1 MLDILSYLPNKRKQ
15 TPSGWISFNA
25 PCCADKRGRGG
36 LKVNEQGWSY
46 HCFNC
51 NKTAGFVL
59 GKPLG
64 FKAKSL
70 LSLLGV
76 PESEINA
83 LYLESLRHRSVHG
96 ILDDRA
102 KIANA
107 LADIDFKE
115 ADDFPPASEIVTEE
129 HPLYW
134 KYLRSRKVPEYF
146 PAMTTIRTDGIHWVR
161 PHVTIPFTYDG
172 KIVGWT
178 ARFLDDKQPRYINH
192 MQPGYVFGTELQH
205 TDWQYAIVVEGIFDA
220 LCIDG
225 LAVMHN
231 TVSDTQARLIRN
243 LGKEVIV
250 VPDQDKAGLELI
262 DRAVELGWAVSIPDW
277 GPGVKDVNDAV
288 IKFGKLATLL
298 SIMQSRETSKIKI
311 ELRKKN
317 LVKRI
322 QH

>member
-25 PCCADKRGRGG
+25 PCCGDKRGRGG
-36 LKVNEQGWSY
+36 LKVNEAGWSY

-59 GKPLG
+59 GKPVG
-64 FKAKSL
+64 HKAKSL
-70 LSLLGV
+70 LTQLGA

-83 LYLESLRHRSVHG
+83 LNLESLRYRSVHG

-107 LADIDFKE
+107 LANIEFE
-115 ADDFPPASEIVTEE
+115 EQDDFPPASELVTEA
-129 HPLYW
+129 HPFYW
-134 KYLRSRKVPEYF
+134 NYLRSRKVPEDF

-192 MQPGYVFGTELQH
+192 MQPGYVFGTEFQH
-205 TDWQYAIVVEGIFDA
+205 SNWQYAIVVEGIFDA

-231 TVSDTQARLIRN
+231 TVNDTQARLIRN
-243 LGKEVIV
+243 LGKEVVV

-277 GPGVKDVNDAV
+277 GSDVKDVNDAV

-298 SIMQSRETSKIKI
+298 TILQSKETSKIKI

-322 QH
+322 QR

>member
-36 LKVNEQGWSY
+36 LKVNDQGWSY

-64 FKAKSL
+64 YKAKSL

-76 PESEINA
+76 SESEINA
-83 LYLESLRHRSVHG
+83 LYLESLRHRSIHG
-96 ILDDRA
+96 ILDERA
-102 KIANA
+102 KVANA

-115 ADDFPPASEIVTEE
+115 SDDFPPASELITQE
-129 HPLYW
+129 HPFYW
-134 KYLRSRKVPEYF
+134 KYLRDRRVPEDF
-146 PAMTTIRTDGIHWVR
+146 PAMTTIRTDGIHWIR
-161 PHVTIPFTYDG
+161 PHVTIPFTYDE
-172 KIVGWT
+172 KIVGWC
-178 ARFLDDKQPRYINH
+178 ARFLDDKAPKYINH

-205 TDWQYAIVVEGIFDA
+205 TDWQYVIVVEGIFDA

-231 TVSDTQARLIRN
+231 TVNDTQARLIRN
-243 LGKEVIV
+243 LGKEVVV
-250 VPDQDKAGLELI
+250 VPDQDRAGLELI

-277 GPGVKDVNDAV
+277 GPDVKDVNDAV
-288 IKFGKLATLL
+288 VKFGKLATLL
-298 SIMQSRETSKIKI
+298 TIVQSRETSKIKI

-317 LVKRI
+317 LAKRI
-322 QH
+322 QR

>member
-1 MLDILSYLPNKRKQ
+1 MLDILNYLPGKRKQ

-25 PCCADKRGRGG
+25 PCCGDKRGRGG
-36 LKVNEQGWSY
+36 LKVNEAGWSY

-59 GKPLG
+59 GKPVG

-70 LSLLGV
+70 LSLLGAS
-76 PESEINA
+76 ESEINA
-83 LYLESLRHRSVHG
+83 LNLESLRHRSIHG

-102 KIANA
+102 RVVNA
-107 LADIDFKE
+107 LSNIEFDEF
-115 ADDFPPASEIVTEE
+115 DDFPPASELITKE
-129 HPLYW
+129 HPFYW
-134 KYLRSRKVPEYF
+134 NYLRERKVPEDF

-161 PHVTIPFTYDG
+161 PHVTIPFTYDN

-178 ARFLDDKQPRYINH
+178 ARFLDNKSPKYINH

-205 TDWQYAIVVEGIFDA
+205 DNWQYAIVVEGIFDA
-220 LCIDG
+220 LSIDG

-231 TVSDTQARLIRN
+231 TVSDIQARLIRN
-243 LGKEVIV
+243 LGKEVVV

-277 GPGVKDVNDAV
+277 GPTVKDVNDAV
-288 IKFGKLATLL
+288 VKFGKLATLL
-298 SIMQSRETSKIKI
+298 TIMQSRETSKIKI

-317 LVKRI
+317 LAKRI
-322 QH
+322 QR

>member
-25 PCCADKRGRGG
+25 PCCGDKRSRGG
-36 LKVNEQGWSY
+36 LKLNEQGWSY

-51 NKTAGFVL
+51 NRTASFVL
-59 GKPLG
+59 GKPVG
-64 FKAKSL
+64 YKAKEL
-70 LSLLGV
+70 LTQLGA

-83 LYLESLRHRSVHG
+83 LHLESLRHRSIHG
-96 ILDDRA
+96 ILDDRT
-102 KIANA
+102 KIANTI
-107 LADIDFKE
+107 ADIKFDE
-115 ADDFPPASEIVTEE
+115 SDEFPPAAELITEE

-134 KYLRSRKVPEYF
+134 KYLRDRRVPEDF

-205 TDWQYAIVVEGIFDA
+205 NDWQYVIVVEGIFDA
-220 LCIDG
+220 LSIDG
-225 LAVMHN
+225 LAVMHS
-231 TVSDTQARLIRN
+231 TVSDLQARLIRN
-243 LGKEVIV
+243 LGKEIIV
-250 VPDQDKAGLELI
+250 VPDQDRAGLELI
-262 DRAVELGWAVSIPDW
+262 DRAVELGWSVSVPDW

-298 SIMQSRETSKIKI
+298 TIMQSRETSRIKI

-322 QH
+322 

>member
-1 MLDILSYLPNKRKQ
+1 MLDILNYLPNKRKQ

-25 PCCADKRGRGG
+25 PCCDDKRGRGG
-36 LKVNEQGWSY
+36 LKLNDQGWSY

-51 NKTAGFVL
+51 NRTAGFVL

-64 FKAKSL
+64 YKAKSL

-83 LYLESLRHRSVHG
+83 LYLESLRHRSIHG
-96 ILDDRA
+96 ILDERA
-102 KIANA
+102 KVANA
-107 LADIDFKE
+107 IADIDFKE
-115 ADDFPPASEIVTEE
+115 SDDFPPASELITQE
-129 HPLYW
+129 HPRYW
-134 KYLRSRKVPEYF
+134 KYLRDRRVPEDF

-161 PHVTIPFTYDG
+161 PHVTIPFMHDE

-192 MQPGYVFGTELQH
+192 MQPGYVFGTEFQH
-205 TDWQYAIVVEGIFDA
+205 SDWQYAIVVEGIFDA
-220 LCIDG
+220 LCING

-243 LGKEVIV
+243 LGKEVVV
-250 VPDQDKAGLELI
+250 VPDQDRAGLELI
-262 DRAVELGWAVSIPDW
+262 DRAAELGWSVSIPDW
-277 GPGVKDVNDAV
+277 PEDVKDVNDAV

-298 SIMQSRETSKIKI
+298 TIMQSRETSRIKI

-317 LVKRI
+317 LVKKI
-322 QH
+322 S

>member
-64 FKAKSL
+64 YKAKSL
-70 LSLLGV
+70 LTLLGV
-76 PESEINA
+76 SESEINA
-83 LYLESLRHRSVHG
+83 VNLESLRHRSIHG

-107 LADIDFKE
+107 LADITFE
-115 ADDFPPASEIVTEE
+115 EFDDFPPASELVTEE
-129 HPLYW
+129 HPFYW
-134 KYLRSRKVPEYF
+134 KYLRDRHVPEDF

-192 MQPGYVFGTELQH
+192 MQPGYVFGTEFQH

-231 TVSDTQARLIRN
+231 TVNDTQARLIRN

-250 VPDQDKAGLELI
+250 VPDQDAAGLELI
-262 DRAVELGWAVSIPDW
+262 DRAVELGWAVSIPNWPDHI
-277 GPGVKDVNDAV
+277 KDVNDAV
-288 IKFGKLATLL
+288 KEYGKLATLITIL
-298 SIMQSRETSKIKI
+298 QSKETSKIKI
-311 ELRKKN
+311 ELRKKH

-322 QH
+322 QR